1 MRRRRF
7 LVAVHLATA
16 LAHIVPTLV
25 WCVLAPWW
33 LAIPGAA
40 LSFAVTARRVQRLL
54 GDPVRPR
61 WVVRLF
67 DQPLFW
73 HWGAGMLALPLLL
86 SGALL
91 LSGLG
96 LTGCGVSHGPE
107 ASLPLAELTVGS
119 FGAGLLL
126 AGWAVF
132 GRRRWVVVRRVEVP
146 IPGLARE
153 LDGYRIAHLT
163 DLHIGSYDRL
173 ERGQKWVARA
183 NALGAD
189 LVAVTGDLV
198 TSGTAYYEDVARV
211 LEGLRARDGVLVS
224 MGNHDQWNNDALT
237 EAIERRGPKVLR
249 NAWVL
254 IERDGAQLV
263 VAGLDDA
270 YTEKNDLERTLA
282 DRPPGVPTVLL
293 AHYPDFFRAAAERGV
308 ALVLSGHT
316 HGGQFGIP
324 FFAERWNLAR
334 ALGQA
339 GRGVTREAGSTLYV
353 GAGLGT
359 TGPPMRL
366 GVAPEIALLVLKSAP
381 VV

>member
-7 LVAVHLATA
+7 LVAVHVATA
-16 LAHIVPTLV
+16 LAHVVPTLV
-25 WCVLAPWW
+25 WCILAPWW
-33 LAIPGAA
+33 LAIVGAA
-40 LSFAVTARRVQRLL
+40 LSFAIIARRVQRLL
-54 GDPVRPR
+54 GDPQRSR

-86 SGALL
+86 AGGLV

-96 LTGCGVSHGPE
+96 LAGCGVSHGPE
-107 ASLPLAELTVGS
+107 TPVPFAELTVGS

-126 AGWAVF
+126 AGWAIF
-132 GRRRWVVVRRVEVP
+132 GRRRWVVVRQLEIR
-146 IPGLARE
+146 IPGLAE
-153 LDGYRIAHLT
+153 GLDGYRIAHLS
-163 DLHIGSYDRL
+163 DLHIGSYDRVD
-173 ERGQKWVARA
+173 RGRKWVEQA
-183 NALGAD
+183 NALDAD

-198 TSGTAYYEDVARV
+198 TSGTAYYEDVAAV

-249 NAWVL
+249 NAWVA
-254 IERDGAQLV
+254 IEREGARLV

-270 YTEKNDLERTLA
+270 YTEKNDLDRTLA

-334 ALGQA
+334 ALGLA
-339 GRGVTREAGSTLYV
+339 GRGVSRAGGSTLHV
-353 GAGLGT
+353 SAGLGT